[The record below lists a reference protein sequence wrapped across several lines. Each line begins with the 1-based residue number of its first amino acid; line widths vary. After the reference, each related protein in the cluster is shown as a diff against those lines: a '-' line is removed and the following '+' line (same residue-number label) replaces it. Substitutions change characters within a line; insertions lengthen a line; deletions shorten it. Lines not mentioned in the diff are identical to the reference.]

1 MRGAPQVGFSATIR
15 KIKART
21 SLLTRFRPPTWL
33 ILETH
38 VQIQTKSRSMPVH
51 DGSRS
56 DQDERLPPP
65 GPAHSQRNPEQLVQG
80 SQSTARSLRVQSQQ
94 LPTESQVFED
104 QVLPRTEG
112 ADHPA
117 EEMSER
123 RDHSKNLSG
132 KARIELRAKS
142 IHFKG
147 VRRFDEEQA

>member
-21 SLLTRFRPPTWL
+21 SLLIRFRPPTWL

-38 VQIQTKSRSMPVH
+38 LQYK
-51 DGSRS
+51 
-56 DQDERLPPP
+56 
-65 GPAHSQRNPEQLVQG
+65 RNPVRCQFTTVLGVTKTRACLHPDHHILNAIPEQFVQG
-80 SQSTARSLRVQSQQ
+80 SQSTARSLRVQRQQ

-123 RDHSKNLSG
+123 RDHSKNLTG
-132 KARIELRAKS
+132 KARIELCAKS

-147 VRRFDEEQA
+147 VRRFGEAHH